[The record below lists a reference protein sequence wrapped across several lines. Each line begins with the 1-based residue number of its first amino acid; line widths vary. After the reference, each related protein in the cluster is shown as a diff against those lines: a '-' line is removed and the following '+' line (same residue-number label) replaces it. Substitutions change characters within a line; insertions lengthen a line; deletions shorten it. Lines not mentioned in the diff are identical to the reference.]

1 MTMMMTTRAL
11 PTTSAEVRVIE
22 DRPEWA
28 LLKPFV
34 LKPPFALSLSM
45 GSAGLSKAGDR
56 PLTDTPAFTLR
67 QAQGER

>member
-28 LLKPFV
+28 LLMPFV
-34 LKPPFALSLSM
+34 LKPPFALSLST
-45 GSAGLSKAGDR
+45 GGYR
-56 PLTDTPAFTLR
+56 PLTDTPAFSLR